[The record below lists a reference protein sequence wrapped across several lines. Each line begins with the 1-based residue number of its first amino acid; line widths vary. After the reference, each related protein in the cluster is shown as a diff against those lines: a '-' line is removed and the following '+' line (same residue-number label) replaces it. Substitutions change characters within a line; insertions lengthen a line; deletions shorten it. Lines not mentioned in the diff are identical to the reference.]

1 MTTAST
7 DEWFHFDGTVCV
19 AGHDFQT
26 RECAEGGGTVFPRGL
41 LGALK
46 DRMMPRPDGPAL
58 LYVGAGSQPTVWP
71 IDADGL
77 DLSRV
82 PHWDLAVCRAL
93 LDLALTKIERHEHEV
108 STGVRRLEADR
119 G

>member
-1 MTTAST
+1 MTGT
-7 DEWFHFDGTVCV
+7 DEWFHADGTVCV
-19 AGHDFQT
+19 AGHDSEA
-26 RECAEGGGTVFPRGL
+26 RECPEGGGPVFPGTL
-41 LGALK
+41 IE
-46 DRMMPRPDGPAL
+46 RMTPRPDGPAL
-58 LYVGAGSQPTVWP
+58 LYVGAGSQPTVWQ

-77 DLSRV
+77 DLSHV

-108 STGVRRLEADR
+108 STGDRRLEADR